1 MHIAGIQEVMQGRSD
16 DGEKEWRDM
25 TLAMQ
30 PRPKLRQFVIHYKYK
45 GKPLKDFKQG
55 DDMIKF
61 MPCENH
67 HSSYVEKAI

>member
-45 GKPLKDFKQG
+45 GKPLNLSR
-55 DDMIKF
+55 
-61 MPCENH
+61 ETT
-67 HSSYVEKAI
+67 